1 MQHLAPGRDPPVEG
15 VRVQREAGDVGEQRR
30 EVVLPRG
37 EVACRVE
44 FNVKTFRPLKYM
56 PLLTMVKRFSSQTLS
71 NFTEFGVPG
80 QQSVLGPRAECS
92 SSSTSATAATF
103 PLL

>member
-15 VRVQREAGDVGEQRR
+15 VRVQREAGDVGEQRG

-44 FNVKTFRPLKYM
+44 CNVKTFGPLKYM
-56 PLLTMVKRFSSQTLS
+56 PLLTIFHGKKILKPNSKHFH
-71 NFTEFGVPG
+71 
-80 QQSVLGPRAECS
+80 
-92 SSSTSATAATF
+92 
-103 PLL
+103 

>member
-15 VRVQREAGDVGEQRR
+15 VRVQREAGDVGEQRG
-30 EVVLPRG
+30 EVVLARG

-56 PLLTMVKRFSSQTLS
+56 PCLF
-71 NFTEFGVPG
+71 
-80 QQSVLGPRAECS
+80 
-92 SSSTSATAATF
+92 
-103 PLL
+103 